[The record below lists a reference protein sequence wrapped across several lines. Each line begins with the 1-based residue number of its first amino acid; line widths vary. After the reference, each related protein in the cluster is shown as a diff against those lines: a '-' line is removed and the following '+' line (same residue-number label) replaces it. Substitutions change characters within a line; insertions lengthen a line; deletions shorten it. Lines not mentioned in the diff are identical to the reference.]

1 VILTAI
7 SWLAHLDW
15 IPNKLTNSTSIDPMT
30 GPIHLTIFHTN
41 DMHGRLEA
49 MARLSSFARR
59 LTATKLA
66 A

>member
-1 VILTAI
+1 
-7 SWLAHLDW
+7 
-15 IPNKLTNSTSIDPMT
+15 MT

-49 MARLSSFARR
+49 MARLSSFPRR